1 MALSRNIYFFYPSRV
16 IGGAEL
22 LFIRIAN
29 YLSKFYINKE
39 IGYIGFSDDIALS
52 LLNKKVRF
60 VIANNRIKISDNT
73 VIVTHPA
80 RCIQIPEIIGNN
92 IYYTFWI
99 LHLRE
104 IDSFLFNCKVN
115 ANNACCE
122 FSKMVR
128 SKSVICMDDE
138 NRNIVIDFVGCNL
151 EYSCIVPVMLDDSE
165 YLERKQLIEKGVL
178 NVAWIG
184 RLSEDKINSLINL
197 IENFEKITLDNIKI
211 KLHIIG
217 EGPCEIK
224 LFREYKNFSILMHGS
239 MQSREL
245 TSFLQENVDLVFA
258 MGTSMLEAEKLG
270 IPSVLLFYSEK
281 TSKDNCFLWSFKL
294 QHYCLGIE
302 NRKDYEGNI
311 DTLEDIIKYFVIN
324 IQLCSIRA
332 RKHFER
338 FIINRQ
344 INKFIA
350 CINNAEYSNEM
361 LKLFYNE
368 NRLSAL
374 QKTTFKNKMY
384 LKIYNYLKRK
394 LLNKGLLVR
403 D

>member
-1 MALSRNIYFFYPSRV
+1 MVNVALSRNIYFFYPSRV

-165 YLERKQLIEKGVL
+165 YLERKQLIETGVL

-184 RLSEDKINSLINL
+184 RLSEAKINSLINL
-197 IENFEKITLDNIKI
+197 IENFEKIPLNIL
-211 KLHIIG
+211 KLNFHFFG
-217 EGPCEIK
+217 EG
-224 LFREYKNFSILMHGS
+224 L
-239 MQSREL
+239 
-245 TSFLQENVDLVFA
+245 
-258 MGTSMLEAEKLG
+258 LE
-270 IPSVLLFYSEK
+270 
-281 TSKDNCFLWSFKL
+281 
-294 QHYCLGIE
+294 
-302 NRKDYEGNI
+302 
-311 DTLEDIIKYFVIN
+311 
-324 IQLCSIRA
+324 
-332 RKHFER
+332 
-338 FIINRQ
+338 
-344 INKFIA
+344 
-350 CINNAEYSNEM
+350 
-361 LKLFYNE
+361 
-368 NRLSAL
+368 
-374 QKTTFKNKMY
+374 
-384 LKIYNYLKRK
+384 
-394 LLNKGLLVR
+394 
-403 D
+403 

>member
-1 MALSRNIYFFYPSRV
+1 
-16 IGGAEL
+16 
-22 LFIRIAN
+22 
-29 YLSKFYINKE
+29 
-39 IGYIGFSDDIALS
+39 
-52 LLNKKVRF
+52 
-60 VIANNRIKISDNT
+60 
-73 VIVTHPA
+73 
-80 RCIQIPEIIGNN
+80 
-92 IYYTFWI
+92 
-99 LHLRE
+99 
-104 IDSFLFNCKVN
+104 
-115 ANNACCE
+115 
-122 FSKMVR
+122 
-128 SKSVICMDDE
+128 
-138 NRNIVIDFVGCNL
+138 
-151 EYSCIVPVMLDDSE
+151 
-165 YLERKQLIEKGVL
+165 
-178 NVAWIG
+178 
-184 RLSEDKINSLINL
+184 
-197 IENFEKITLDNIKI
+197 
-211 KLHIIG
+211 
-217 EGPCEIK
+217 
-224 LFREYKNFSILMHGS
+224 MHGS

-294 QHYCLGIE
+294 RHYCLGIE